1 MTNGSLGCSAC
12 GATIKI
18 KWAEKTYWNEQQKS
32 GKKGIK
38 SNWVGG
44 YKWLNVIIMIV

>member
-32 GKKGIK
+32 GKKA
-38 SNWVGG
+38 SR
-44 YKWLNVIIMIV
+44 VIGLEAINDWM